1 MQKYFEIKA
10 MAVLIMSLAIA
21 LFSSQ
26 ALGAA
31 AVTPQ
36 QEAWAKKAEIDRHQ
50 PVTEDWD
57 AIYEAAKQEGKV
69 VVYSLSSRIFKAV
82 KTFKKAYPGIEV
94 EAYDMLTVDQID
106 KLTREQA
113 AGIHNVD
120 ILFLADVT
128 TLVKEILPKRLVW
141 NYVPTT
147 LLGGQKAESVI
158 PADLR
163 GPPLAHSLETKVV
176 FYNFESYPT
185 CPINTLWD
193 LTRPEWRGRVQM
205 KDPLQSTEN
214 MNFLQMIVKHADK
227 MAQTYREEFREPI
240 KLSPGSKNAGYEFIS
255 RLVKNN
261 LVLTTS
267 DGDAA
272 KAAGAPGQTKAPLTL
287 SVSSSKLRYNKSKG
301 TKLAIGWDIKP
312 AVGFTKRN
320 FLVMANLAPHPNAA
334 KLMIR
339 WMLGDQKGGAGMKP
353 WFVPGQWPSR
363 SDVKPLVGKMEDLRK
378 GTWFLD
384 PDWIYNRGLE
394 VRDFWMA
401 R

>member
-1 MQKYFEIKA
+1 MRKSF
-10 MAVLIMSLAIA
+10 MLIGTVVLAISFA
-21 LFSSQ
+21 VTLCSSQ
-26 ALGAA
+26 ALSATA
-31 AVTPQ
+31 TTPQ
-36 QEAWAKKAEIDRHQ
+36 QEAWLKKAKIDRHQ
-50 PVTEDWD
+50 PATENWD
-57 AIYEAAKQEGKV
+57 AIYEVAKKEGKV
-69 VVYSLSSRIFKAV
+69 VVYSLSSRIFEAV

-147 LLGGQKAESVI
+147 LLGGQRAKSVI

-176 FYNFESYPT
+176 FYNFESYAK

-205 KDPLQSTEN
+205 KDPLQSAEN

-227 MAQTYREEFREPI
+227 MAQTYKEEFGKPI

-272 KAAGAPGQTKAPLTL
+272 KAAGAPGQAKPPLTL

-339 WMLGDQKGGAGMKP
+339 WMLGDQKGGAGMAP
-353 WFVPGQWPSR
+353 WLVPGQFPSR

-384 PDWIYNRGLE
+384 PDWIYNQGLE
-394 VRDFWMA
+394 VRDFWLA